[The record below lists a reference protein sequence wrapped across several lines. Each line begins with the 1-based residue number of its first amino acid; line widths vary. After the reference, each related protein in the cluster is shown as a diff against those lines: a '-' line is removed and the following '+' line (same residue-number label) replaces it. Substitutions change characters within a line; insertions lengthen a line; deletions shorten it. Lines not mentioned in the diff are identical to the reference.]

1 MFAAN
6 RSLFLTAHSATI
18 AAMKRVSRRYMGRV
32 SVDHMTDALNGAE
45 NIKISRATV
54 ARLMTSIHFK
64 RRTLR
69 AKPLV
74 SSKNA
79 ALRLQFAIDRLKH
92 ARGGRNIHI
101 AHVDVDEKYFSAHED
116 ARLVLPAEDATPTR
130 SLQSKRNRPK
140 VMLLMAFGERYRTYQ
155 CQADQ

>member
-1 MFAAN
+1 M
-6 RSLFLTAHSATI
+6 STV
-18 AAMKRVSRRYMGRV
+18 MRRHGGRV
-32 SVDHMTDALNGAE
+32 SSRFITEALNATEG
-45 NIKISRATV
+45 ISISHRTV
-54 ARLMTSIHFK
+54 ARMMKSKHFK

-101 AHVDVDEKYFSAHED
+101 AHVDVDEKYFTAHED
-116 ARLVLPAEDATPTR
+116 ARIILPVGDATPTR

>member
-1 MFAAN
+1 
-6 RSLFLTAHSATI
+6 L
-18 AAMKRVSRRYMGRV
+18 AAMSTVMRRHGGRV
-32 SVDHMTDALNGAE
+32 SSRFITEALNATEG
-45 NIKISRATV
+45 IPISQRTV
-54 ARLMTSIHFK
+54 VRMMKSKHFK
-64 RRTLR
+64 RRTVR

-101 AHVDVDEKYFSAHED
+101 AHVDVDEKYFTAHED
-116 ARLVLPAEDATPTR
+116 ARIILPVGDATPTR